1 MGRWEGS
8 AIQLSEVLCFPLAP
22 CALRM
27 EGRLHLSGISRLHR
41 ACQDLRLVLGTREQ
55 LVEALCLQ
63 ASLWSPVAFQFPSRC
78 FRMWAVYF
86 STVLLGPRSGTVAV
100 SGCGG
105 NLAGQSLCPSEALLL
120 FLPRGAGGPLSL
132 LVPCRCP
139 WVQMPTGA
147 GTGWESPGTSGS

>member
-41 ACQDLRLVLGTREQ
+41 ACQDPRLVLGTREQ

-63 ASLWSPVAFQFPSRC
+63 ASLWSPVAFQFPSHAFECGRFTSAPSC
-78 FRMWAVYF
+78 W
-86 STVLLGPRSGTVAV
+86 GPEV
-100 SGCGG
+100 
-105 NLAGQSLCPSEALLL
+105 E
-120 FLPRGAGGPLSL
+120 
-132 LVPCRCP
+132 P
-139 WVQMPTGA
+139 WL
-147 GTGWESPGTSGS
+147 